1 MFGLLIGISNALTGQ
16 GVAIGPGKEIAEA
29 YETRVVADGGIVEAL
44 DCVIDGINNL
54 DAIWVY

>member
-1 MFGLLIGISNALTGQ
+1 MFGLLICISNALTGQ

-54 DAIWVY
+54 DAI